1 MNPLLSLAQLAT
13 IALVVVQI
21 NNLVLQVLTSE
32 TNYNPVVMTV
42 NQVTIVQTKQ

>member
-1 MNPLLSLAQLAT
+1 MNPLLLLAQLAT

-21 NNLVLQVLTSE
+21 KYLVLQVLTSE
-32 TNYNPVVMTV
+32 TNYNRVVMIV